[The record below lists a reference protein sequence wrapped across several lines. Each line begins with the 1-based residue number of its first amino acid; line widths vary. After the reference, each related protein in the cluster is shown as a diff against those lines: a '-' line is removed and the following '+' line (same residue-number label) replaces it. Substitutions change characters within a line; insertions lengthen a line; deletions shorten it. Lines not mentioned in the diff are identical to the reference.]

1 MTGRL
6 SPYAGESDETT
17 KIHDT
22 RRWPCRRVR
31 PGEISRNR
39 GTQKVIFF
47 FFLFFL
53 FFFLLLL
60 FLCWN
65 SHGCADNEKL
75 LAISYALIPQRS
87 DQPSLEIVFVQ
98 ITDAQRVGL
107 VFCFCFSP
115 LLIAILHL
123 PTFTDN
129 TPVWEKGKELPWFRS
144 RSRWEW
150 LYVIFWHKREREK
163 KRHHLRT
170 SSQGPD
176 LAPPKFPNMHFNIC
190 HPSNRRKCNLILKRI
205 NANSSLAKL
214 NGGGVNLE
222 RIESK
227 QTTTTQISSMDGVW
241 RNEAANRDI

>member
-1 MTGRL
+1 MIPDVG
-6 SPYAGESDETT
+6 PVAVSDPVKFHATEER
-17 KIHDT
+17 KKLF
-22 RRWPCRRVR
+22 
-31 PGEISRNR
+31 S
-39 GTQKVIFF
+39 FF
-47 FFLFFL
+47 FFL

-129 TPVWEKGKELPWFRS
+129 TPV
-144 RSRWEW
+144 
-150 LYVIFWHKREREK
+150 
-163 KRHHLRT
+163 
-170 SSQGPD
+170 
-176 LAPPKFPNMHFNIC
+176 
-190 HPSNRRKCNLILKRI
+190 
-205 NANSSLAKL
+205 
-214 NGGGVNLE
+214 
-222 RIESK
+222 
-227 QTTTTQISSMDGVW
+227 
-241 RNEAANRDI
+241 

>member
-6 SPYAGESDETT
+6 SPYAGESDKTT
-17 KIHDT
+17 KTRDT
-22 RRWPCRRVR
+22 WYPTLALSPCQTRW
-31 PGEISRNR
+31 NF
-39 GTQKVIFF
+39 TQQKNAKSYFLF

-163 KRHHLRT
+163 KT
-170 SSQGPD
+170 
-176 LAPPKFPNMHFNIC
+176 
-190 HPSNRRKCNLILKRI
+190 PSFTY
-205 NANSSLAKL
+205 
-214 NGGGVNLE
+214 V
-222 RIESK
+222 
-227 QTTTTQISSMDGVW
+227 
-241 RNEAANRDI
+241 